1 MINFGASY
9 YPEQLDPSEVEP
21 DARLMRQAGFN
32 LARMGEFAWSR
43 MEPDDG
49 KFDFSWLEEA
59 VETLARHGIKSLLGT
74 PTAAPPKWLTDK
86 HPDIL
91 QIMADGRR
99 REFGRR
105 RHYCVN
111 SGNYHH
117 YTKRIVTALAERFK
131 DNPHVIG
138 CQIDNEFMA
147 EQPHCYCDGCRIKFQ
162 SWLRKKFGTIE
173 ELNRRWGMAFWSQSY
188 RNFGEVA
195 MPKAGGNPS
204 AVYDLYHFFSDSFL
218 AYAQLQTDCLK
229 KISPE
234 KTVTHNVCSSGFVYL
249 LDLYKLGRQLDV
261 ISVDNYP
268 FVWTLENEYGN
279 GGDRVYDPAMAS
291 FALSMTRSWR
301 HAPFWVT
308 EAQSG
313 RTFKPR
319 DLIEPG
325 ILNAWT
331 HQEIAHG
338 ARTVLWFHW
347 KQFPYGIEHLLD
359 AVLYYDGV
367 PRRRYFEIQKTV
379 KDLQSVAG
387 EISGALPQPE
397 VTLIRDFH
405 TDWALDDG
413 HVHPDLKYQRHL
425 YLYYHALFE
434 NHVNADTVAPEESFA
449 RYKVVI
455 APSLLLVDEKRA
467 ANLRAYV
474 EQGGTLVLTCQTG
487 LRDLDNVFHK
497 ITFPAHLRDLCG
509 FEIEEQ
515 QTLKFQD
522 TSAIVP
528 LGRGWKKRLYEV
540 SLWLDVLKL
549 QSAKPLAHHGEHW
562 FAGSPAVSVN
572 KFGRG
577 KVYYVG
583 TVPSPAFT
591 RELLQRILATAGVE
605 SNIVSASSPLVESV
619 KAHKAGAEF
628 LHLIN
633 YSRVSQTVKLPAQ
646 YRALVGSPVVAGQC
660 KLPPF
665 SAAIFKR
672 APQLP
677 AVAGKRVRPSRKSAL
692 PVN

>member
-1 MINFGASY
+1 MIYFGTSY
-9 YPEQLDPSEVEP
+9 YPEQLAPADFAT
-21 DARLMRQAGFN
+21 DARLMQQAGFN

-43 MEPDDG
+43 MEPDEG
-49 KFDFSWLEEA
+49 QFDFTWLEEA

-91 QIMADGRR
+91 QIMADGRQ

-111 SGNYHH
+111 SDTYHRS
-117 YTKRIVTALAERFK
+117 TERIVTALAERFK
-131 DNPHVIG
+131 DNPNVIG
-138 CQIDNEFMA
+138 YQLDNEFMA
-147 EQPHCYCDGCRIKFQ
+147 EQPHCFCDTCRAKFQ
-162 SWLRKKFGTIE
+162 AWLQRKFGTIE
-173 ELNRRWGMAFWSQSY
+173 ELNRRWGMAFWSQTY

-195 MPKAGGNPS
+195 LPKAGHNPS

-249 LDLYKLGRQLDV
+249 LDLYKLGRQLDI

-279 GGDRVYDPAMAS
+279 GHDREYDPAMAS

-308 EAQSG
+308 EAQCG

-338 ARTVLWFHW
+338 ARGVLWFHW

-359 AVLYYDGV
+359 AVLDYDGV

-379 KDLQSVAG
+379 KDLQSVAK

-397 VTLIRDFH
+397 VALIRDFH

-413 HVHPDLKYQRHL
+413 HVHPDLKYQRHI

-434 NHVNADTVAPEESFA
+434 NHVNADTVAPEESFT

-467 ANLRAYV
+467 AHLRAYV

-487 LRDLDNVFHK
+487 LRDLDNVFHQ

-515 QTLKFQD
+515 QTLKFKD
-522 TSAIVP
+522 KSAIVP
-528 LGRGWKKRLYEV
+528 LGRGWKKNRYEV

-549 QSAKPLAHHGEHW
+549 KSAKPLAHYDEHW
-562 FAGSPAVSVN
+562 FAETPAVTVN
-572 KFGRG
+572 EFGRG
-577 KVYYVG
+577 KVYYVA
-583 TVPSPAFT
+583 TVPSSDFVS
-591 RELLQRILATAGVE
+591 ELLQRILADAGVDP
-605 SNIVSASSPLVESV
+605 NIVSASSPLVESV
-619 KAHKAGAEF
+619 KAQKAGAEF

-633 YSRVSQTVKLPAQ
+633 YSRVSQTVKLPEHYQ
-646 YRALVGSPVVAGQC
+646 TMVGSSVVSGQC
-660 KLPPF
+660 ELKPF
-665 SAAIFKR
+665 SAAILKR
-672 APQLP
+672 APQLKAAAEKKVKTARRA
-677 AVAGKRVRPSRKSAL
+677 AVAA
-692 PVN
+692 